1 MIRNRNQKGQTLIET
16 IIAIFVLT
24 TGLTTGLG
32 LAIYAFGASSN
43 IVEQITATGFAREG
57 IEVVRSMRDSN
68 WLAGTLSDSCEG
80 GQRCYP
86 TWLTQSY
93 NIDGAAGSGNVRIV
107 ELQPSG
113 SNRWSIKSA
122 PSGDYH
128 LYVQPSGVYS
138 SLANT
143 NPTTYFRKIF
153 LIRQSE
159 SAPYTAAS
167 PLLLARVVVWWHGK
181 NCAPI
186 LDYNNPSDTTCK
198 IVTEEYLTNWKNY

>member
-1 MIRNRNQKGQTLIET
+1 MRENCSQEGQTLIET

-43 IVEQITATGFAREG
+43 IVEQITATGLAREG
-57 IEVVRSMRDSN
+57 IEVVRGMRDSN
-68 WLAGTLSDSCEG
+68 WLAGALADCEN
-80 GQRCYP
+80 GQKCYP
-86 TWLTQSY
+86 NWLTQSY

-113 SNRWSIKSA
+113 SNRWSIKSPA
-122 PSGDYH
+122 SGDYH
-128 LYVQPSGVYS
+128 LYVQPSGAYS

-159 SAPYTAAS
+159 SAPYTATS
-167 PLLLARVVVWWHGK
+167 PLLLVRVVVWWHGK

-186 LDYNNPSDTTCK
+186 QDYNNPSDSTCK